1 MAKAV
6 FIVYPNPKSQLWNH
20 SFAIEVEAY
29 PGGLN
34 TGEGLHFKDAELLK
48 KFLHQI
54 QVDPS
59 IEGVWIDHIDR
70 REGFAIKSSF
80 AEWRRLQAWAEENL

>member
-1 MAKAV
+1 MMCRSGVA
-6 FIVYPNPKSQLWNH
+6 
-20 SFAIEVEAY
+20 
-29 PGGLN
+29 
-34 TGEGLHFKDAELLK
+34 TGSALALFRPLIK
-48 KFLHQI
+48 KLLHQI

-59 IEGVWIDHIDR
+59 IEGVWIDHIDG

>member
-6 FIVYPNPKSQLWNH
+6 FFVYPKSQLGNH

-34 TGEGLHFKDAELLK
+34 TGEGHHFKEAELLK

-70 REGFAIKSSF
+70 SERFAIKSSF
-80 AEWRRLQAWAEENL
+80 AEWGRLQAWAGENL